1 MCGITDIIAA
11 PFKAAGTVVNAVV
24 GGLVGGLLG
33 SGGNSNVQQTS
44 LTPAPAPTST
54 TPSGTNEVNKEL
66 NNPVKRGRTST
77 LMTGPLGVV
86 DNSPIDLKTLMAR
99 ATRTTLG

>member
-33 SGGNSNVQQTS
+33 SGGNSNVQQTT
-44 LTPAPAPTST
+44 LTPAPTST
-54 TPSGTNEVNKEL
+54 TPSGTNEVNNAI
-66 NNPVKRGRTST
+66 NNPKKRGRAST

-86 DNSPIDLKTLMAR
+86 DMGPTDLKTLMAR
-99 ATRTTLG
+99 AGRTTLG